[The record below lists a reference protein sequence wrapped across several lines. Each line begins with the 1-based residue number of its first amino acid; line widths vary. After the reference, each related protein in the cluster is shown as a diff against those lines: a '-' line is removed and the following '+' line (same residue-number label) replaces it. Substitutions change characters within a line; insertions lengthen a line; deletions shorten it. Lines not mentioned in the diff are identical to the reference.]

1 MRSLFP
7 SGDFPAIKPLISSS
21 GAERLTFDAEGF
33 AGVLI
38 AVLPLLK
45 LLGIRILLPNS
56 LKSLARPKASLK
68 MDSRGADATGKGYL
82 NLNELLH

>member
-1 MRSLFP
+1 M
-7 SGDFPAIKPLISSS
+7 
-21 GAERLTFDAEGF
+21 
-33 AGVLI
+33 LI

-68 MDSRGADATGKGYL
+68 MDNRGADATGKGYL